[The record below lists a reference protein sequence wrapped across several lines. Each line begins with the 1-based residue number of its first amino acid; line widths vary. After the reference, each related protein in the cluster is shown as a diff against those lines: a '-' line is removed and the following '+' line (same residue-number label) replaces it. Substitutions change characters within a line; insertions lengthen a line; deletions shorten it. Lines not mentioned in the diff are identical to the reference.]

1 MKKLTFTLIMLAALP
16 ANMMAQRLQQPLGR
30 AVVAV
35 TDNSKDAVLVSWRK
49 LAQEPEDCTY
59 NLYRR
64 AQG

>member
-49 LAQEPEDCTY
+49 LAQEPED
-59 NLYRR
+59 
-64 AQG
+64 